1 MGVAPRP
8 TVDISWEHP
17 SCQPATTL
25 PAGGPPHAAY
35 EAGEDVL
42 LHVRDA
48 ASPELLL
55 VDEVVIRVVRR
66 ITRGG
71 MSGTYEAR
79 IDAAKGEVPSELIG
93 LRVVLKVADSDEFA
107 ANEWGHLREF
117 RHMSVLPEPYLF
129 GTASV
134 LRTGEF
140 GTEGEADLDRRAIV
154 MEFIEGV
161 DMAVWARDWQ
171 RELGTPPPLESVLDA
186 MNPVFDF
193 IKVASTA
200 RPPLVHRDI
209 KPENLIMQ
217 KTSEGIRCRLID
229 LGISG
234 RAAGL
239 EAQRRT
245 VGTQGFAPP
254 EVLDPAGRYPANDP
268 RVDTFGL
275 AATLFSVLSGSV
287 YDYTWRG
294 GFPIAHDD
302 GLRSRLRSRL
312 QASLTETFGVSAD
325 ARAVDTAVQSAFDT
339 VDAEVLESLRK
350 GLDPRQEERVSPS
363 EFVDDLPR
371 LRLRSLLELHA
382 ASVYP
387 ALVAGGR
394 AGGRTGGSSRANRFV
409 DTGLDIQNSTLSD
422 AVRYDGFEDD
432 FATCMDA
439 WNRGRYD
446 EAVPLLRKLADAGDV
461 TSQYNLGICIRDGL
475 GGAQGT
481 PAEVFWRWTK
491 AAEEGHIV
499 AMYNVGLCL
508 ENGYGVPEGG
518 GGTDVALKW
527 YRRAAAEGFPLA
539 QERLRQIEAAQ

>member
-1 MGVAPRP
+1 MSVAPRP

-42 LHVRDA
+42 MRVRDA

-55 VDEVVIRVVRR
+55 VDEVVIHVVRR
-66 ITRGG
+66 IMRGG

-79 IDAAKGEVPSELIG
+79 IDAAKGEVPPKLIG
-93 LRVVLKVADSDEFA
+93 MRVVLKVADSDEFA
-107 ANEWGHLREF
+107 VNEWGHLREF

-129 GTASV
+129 GAASV
-134 LRTGEF
+134 LRA
-140 GTEGEADLDRRAIV
+140 EGAEVGLDRRAIV
-154 MEFIEGV
+154 MEFIEGA
-161 DMAVWARDWQ
+161 DMAAWAHDWQ
-171 RELGTPPPLESVLDA
+171 REMGTPPPLESVLDA

-193 IKVASTA
+193 IKIASTA

-209 KPENLIMQ
+209 KPENLIVQ
-217 KTSEGIRCRLID
+217 KTPEGVRCRLID

-234 RAAGL
+234 RTAGL
-239 EAQRRT
+239 AAERRT

-254 EVLDPAGRYPANDP
+254 EVLDPVGRYPVNDP

-287 YDYTWRG
+287 YDYAWRG

-302 GLRSRLRSRL
+302 GLRSRLRLRL
-312 QASLTETFGVSAD
+312 QASLTETFGVPAD
-325 ARAVDTAVQSAFDT
+325 AHAVDAAVQSAFDAI
-339 VDAEVLESLRK
+339 DAEVLETIRR
-350 GLDPRQEERVSPS
+350 GLDSCQEERVSPS
-363 EFVDDLPR
+363 DFVDDLPR

-387 ALVAGGR
+387 ALVAGVR
-394 AGGRTGGSSRANRFV
+394 AGVRMGDSSRADRFV

-432 FATCMDA
+432 FVVCMDA

-481 PAEVFWRWTK
+481 PAEVFWRWSK

-508 ENGYGVPEGG
+508 ESGYGVPAGG

-527 YRRAAAEGFPLA
+527 YRRAAEEGFPLA
-539 QERLRQIEAAQ
+539 QERLRQIEAAQESGR